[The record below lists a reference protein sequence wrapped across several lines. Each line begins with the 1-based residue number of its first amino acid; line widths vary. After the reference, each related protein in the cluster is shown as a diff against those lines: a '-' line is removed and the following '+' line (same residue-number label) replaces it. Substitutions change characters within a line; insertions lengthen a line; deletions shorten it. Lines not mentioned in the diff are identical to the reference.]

1 MGKRAGMGEVHAQ
14 IIVKGLE
21 GAKRMRLLVDTGS
34 TFTWTRAN
42 RLRELGIRP
51 LEEYPFDTV
60 QGQDVT
66 RPVGEGRVE
75 YQGDTRT
82 TVVVFAQRG
91 DGEVLGLH
99 ALEGLALEVDP
110 VHRRLRKGRRLRA

>member
-1 MGKRAGMGEVHAQ
+1 MAKRVGMGEVHAQ
-14 IIVKGLE
+14 VVVKGPK

-34 TFTWTRAN
+34 TFTWIRAS

-82 TVVVFAQRG
+82 TVVVFARPG
-91 DGEVLGLH
+91 DGQVLGLH

-110 VHRRLRKGRRLRA
+110 VHR